1 MGAIFQHNSEKTWY
15 AVKVHDVLFRD
26 PHRKLFLD
34 PPGTWGRGA
43 GRQFGRPEPTS
54 GRQFGRPQPT
64 KTTSTGDK
72 RGYKIQY
79 GWWGVAKR
87 IECTAKTPVWLKYDG
102 FIKINKIEKYL
113 FPKPC
118 LHLGVLTCVL
128 TN

>member
-1 MGAIFQHNSEKTWY
+1 MGPIFQHNCEKTWSG
-15 AVKVHDVLFRD
+15 VKVLDVLFRD
-26 PHRKLFLD
+26 PRRKRFLD

-87 IECTAKTPVWLKYDG
+87 IEFV
-102 FIKINKIEKYL
+102 
-113 FPKPC
+113 PC
-118 LHLGVLTCVL
+118 YCFCVMFNNALVLVSVSLLVL
-128 TN
+128 V

>member
-1 MGAIFQHNSEKTWY
+1 MGPIFQHNCEKTWW
-15 AVKVHDVLFRD
+15 AVKGVDVLFRD
-26 PHRKLFLD
+26 PRRKRFLD
-34 PPGTWGRGA
+34 PPRPWGRGA

-87 IECTAKTPVWLKYDG
+87 IEFMYIFETT
-102 FIKINKIEKYL
+102 
-113 FPKPC
+113 
-118 LHLGVLTCVL
+118 L
-128 TN
+128 TNIDTYIICIH

>member
-1 MGAIFQHNSEKTWY
+1 MVPIFQHNCEKTWS
-15 AVKVHDVLFRD
+15 AVKGVDVLFRD
-26 PHRKLFLD
+26 PRRKRFLD

-87 IECTAKTPVWLKYDG
+87 IE
-102 FIKINKIEKYL
+102 L
-113 FPKPC
+113 FSQ
-118 LHLGVLTCVL
+118 G
-128 TN
+128 